1 MASPAEALAHQL
13 VTGSFDR
20 PAMVCALKEMA
31 HRGESPQEITALA
44 GAFKRAAV
52 PVRTAHEVVLDLCGT
67 GGAPFRT
74 FNVSSIASLVVS
86 AVGVPV
92 AKHGNRSN
100 RGCGSADL
108 FEALGAR
115 LELSAEEAGG
125 LLDDL
130 GFAFLF
136 APCFHPAMRHAA
148 PVRKEIA
155 SRTVFNMMGPLL
167 NPVVARR
174 RQLIGVYSP
183 KLLSL
188 FPPVLGSMGVERAL
202 IIHGRPG
209 MDEVSV
215 LGPTSAVLVDGE
227 RQERMLIDPREM
239 GLYHP
244 VPEDIGE
251 LTPEMSARAART
263 VLGGEVGAR
272 RDMVVLN
279 AACGLL
285 AFGAVKDLE
294 RGVRRCEAT
303 IDSGLALRKLNEYIS
318 RTDLASSRL
327 HDRHA

>member
-1 MASPAEALAHQL
+1 MALPTEALAHQL
-13 VTGSFDR
+13 VTGAFDR

-31 HRGESPQEITALA
+31 HRGESPEEIAALA

-52 PVRTAHEVVLDLCGT
+52 PVRTSHEVVLDLCGT

-86 AVGVPV
+86 SLGVPV

-108 FEALGAR
+108 IEALGAR
-115 LELSAEEAGG
+115 LELSADEAGY

-136 APCFHPAMRHAA
+136 APSFHPAMRHAA
-148 PVRKEIA
+148 PLRKEIA

-188 FPPVLGSMGVERAL
+188 FPPVLRSMGVERAL
-202 IIHGRPG
+202 IVHGCPG

-215 LGPTSAVLVDGE
+215 LGPTSAVLMDGE
-227 RQERMLIDPREM
+227 HQERMLINPREM

-244 VPEDIGE
+244 VPEDVGE
-251 LTPEMSARAART
+251 LTPEMSAMAARA
-263 VLGGEVGAR
+263 VLNGEVGAR
-272 RDMVVLN
+272 LDMVVLN

-285 AFGAVKDLE
+285 AYGAVQDLE
-294 RGVRRCEAT
+294 RGVRRCQAA
-303 IDSGLALRKLNEYIS
+303 IDSGLALRKLNAYVARTNPIS
-318 RTDLASSRL
+318 S
-327 HDRHA
+327 